1 MQKTRR
7 EFMSAMGVLAAA
19 TGLSSTH
26 AHAAAPTL
34 PAGSREKP
42 GTPESSAGRA
52 YSGSP
57 EMPSQSSERALG
69 NPGSGRRSAKS

>member
-7 EFMSAMGVLAAA
+7 EFMSALGVLAAA

-26 AHAAAPTL
+26 AHAAAPAL
-34 PAGSREKP
+34 PTSDRRP
-42 GTPESSAGRA
+42 GKAEPGASGD

-57 EMPSQSSERALG
+57 EMPSQSSERGLG
-69 NPGSGRRSAKS
+69 YPGSGRFSARS